1 MSPGELARYA
11 ELALA
16 LAHDVGKY
24 ITRAARN
31 LPPGEVP
38 AVLVDMLVADLY
50 LTDGKRNALAVY
62 HALAE
67 ASGVGE
73 STLPDAIREGLE
85 ALMALEAGVRAHDAD
100 AVEQAR
106 VTALRVDEACRA
118 FVRAQGG
125 SGL

>member
-50 LTDGKRNALAVY
+50 RTDGKRNALEVY

-85 ALMALEAGVRAHDAD
+85 ALMALEPGVRAHDPE

-118 FVRAQGG
+118 FVRAQGR
-125 SGL
+125 SGA

>member
-1 MSPGELARYA
+1 MSPGEMQAYA
-11 ELALA
+11 ELGLA

-31 LPPGEVP
+31 LPAGEVP
-38 AVLVDMLVADLY
+38 AVLVEMMVSDLY

-73 STLPDAIREGLE
+73 GTLPPAMREGLE
-85 ALMALEAGVRAHDAD
+85 LLMSLETRVRAHDPA
-100 AVEQAR
+100 AIELAR
-106 VTALRVDEACRA
+106 VTAIEVDAECRS
-118 FVRAQGG
+118 FMRATNGG
-125 SGL
+125 IP

>member
-1 MSPGELARYA
+1 MSPAELERYA

-73 STLPDAIREGLE
+73 PSLPGAIREGLE
-85 ALMALEAGVRAHDAD
+85 ALMALEPRVRAHDPE
-100 AVEQAR
+100 AVELAR

-118 FVRAQGG
+118 FVRAQGS
-125 SGL
+125 SGP

>member
-1 MSPGELARYA
+1 MSPGELDRYA

-31 LPPGEVP
+31 LPPGDVP
-38 AVLVDMLVADLY
+38 VVLVDMLVADLY
-50 LTDGKRNALAVY
+50 LTDGKRDALAVY

-73 STLPDAIREGLE
+73 PSLPPAMREGLTE
-85 ALMALEAGVRAHDAD
+85 LMALEPRVRAHDA
-100 AVEQAR
+100 AAIEQAR

-125 SGL
+125 SGT

>member
-1 MSPGELARYA
+1 MSPGELQRYA

-31 LPPGEVP
+31 LPAGDVP
-38 AVLVDMLVADLY
+38 AVLMDMMVKDLY
-50 LTDGKRNALAVY
+50 LTDGERNALAVY
-62 HALAE
+62 HALVE

-73 STLPDAIREGLE
+73 GTLPPAMREGLE
-85 ALMALEAGVRAHDAD
+85 ELMTLEAAVRAYDPA

-106 VTALRVDEACRA
+106 VVALRVDEACRA
-118 FVRAQGG
+118 FVRAAAG
-125 SGL
+125 SGP

>member
-1 MSPGELARYA
+1 MSPGEMDRYA
-11 ELALA
+11 ELSLA

-31 LPPGEVP
+31 LPRGDVP
-38 AVLVDMLVADLY
+38 AVLLDMLVADLY

-73 STLPDAIREGLE
+73 GTLPPDMREGLE
-85 ALMALEAGVRAHDAD
+85 LLMTLEAGVRAHDPA
-100 AVEQAR
+100 AIEQAR
-106 VTALRVDEACRA
+106 VTALAVDDACRS
-118 FVRAQGG
+118 FMRAANGG
-125 SGL
+125 SP